1 MAYKQNWGMSRN
13 ISPLNNKNP
22 DFRTSG
28 QSKDSDIYKQNFPQS
43 KNPSNSV
50 DEDPGRNDIIQQN
63 NSFAANQNSL
73 NVFKPG
79 IDLKSSAKKKVI
91 TQIAKRGVFGPVV
104 KNVAKVASRMNPV
117 AAFFEA
123 VLGSQNAYA
132 PPKYNDKYFEDQA
145 RDFQYKRDV
154 EGMTKKEVMEFDGM
168 SENAKNFIRRQRG
181 TDKPGYMKHVDK
193 EEYRPKHVFKQG

>member
-13 ISPLNNKNP
+13 ISPLNNKSQS
-22 DFRTSG
+22 FRTSG
-28 QSKDSDIYKQNFPQS
+28 ESKDSDIYKQNFGS
-43 KNPSNSV
+43 SNSV

-63 NSFAANQNSL
+63 NNFAANQNSL
-73 NVFKPG
+73 NAFKPG
-79 IDLKSSAKKKVI
+79 IDLKSQAKKKVI
-91 TQIAKRGVFGPVV
+91 TQIAKRGVFGGAV
-104 KNVAKVASRMNPV
+104 KNIAKVASRMNPV

-132 PPKYNDKYFEDQA
+132 PPKYNDKYFEDQE
-145 RDFQYKRDV
+145 REFQYKRDV

-181 TDKPGYMKHVDK
+181 TNKGPWEEPK
-193 EEYRPKHVFKQG
+193 EEYKPKHVFKQG